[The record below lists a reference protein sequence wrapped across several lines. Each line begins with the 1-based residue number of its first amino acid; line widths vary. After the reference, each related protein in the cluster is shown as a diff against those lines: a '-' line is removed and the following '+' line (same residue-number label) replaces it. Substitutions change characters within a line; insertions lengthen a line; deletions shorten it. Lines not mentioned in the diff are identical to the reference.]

1 MSTPTR
7 IKNSEFQAGGIYPG
21 GTGIVKE
28 IGYKLWD
35 YNGNRPAMSEMCV
48 ELLFAPTDGSNEGK
62 EVIINWNVGP
72 ATTFQPDP
80 QHNGFAL
87 DMTGAGRRMGD
98 GCTYHQVLEDGLK
111 KNCGM
116 SDDALDGANGL
127 KALTGSE
134 LTLTRMDPPKRN
146 IANQQ
151 APAPGQQAPRVN
163 QVLVPTRAKFAW
175 ERGGGKG
182 AAAAAGKATGAAGTP
197 AGTNGGGANSGKDV
211 ADYINE
217 LLSKNEDYIEMSDFT
232 PKLLEVLTLAGVKG
246 KERVA
251 ITKQTKDQAGLEAL
265 AAANGWT
272 FDGLA
277 IEADGKMTGNLSR

>member
-21 GTGIVKE
+21 GTGIVKD

-35 YNGNRPAMSEMCV
+35 YNGTRPALSEMCV
-48 ELLFAPTDGSNEGK
+48 EMTFAPTDGSNEGK

-87 DMTGAGRRMGD
+87 DMTGTGRRMGD
-98 GCTYHQVLEDGLK
+98 GCTYHQVLEDGFK

-116 SDDALDGANGL
+116 TEDALDGPNGL

-146 IANQQ
+146 IPTQQ
-151 APAPGQQAPRVN
+151 PAPGAAPQRVN

-175 ERGGGKG
+175 ERGGKG
-182 AAAAAGKATGAAGTP
+182 AAAAKGAAAGTGTTTAASNG
-197 AGTNGGGANSGKDV
+197 AGAGNDLAH
-211 ADYINE
+211 YIGE
-217 LLSKNEDYIEMSDFT
+217 LLSKNDDYIEMSEFT
-232 PKLLEVLTLAGVKG
+232 PKLLEVLTIAGVKG

-272 FDGLA
+272 FDGLV
-277 IEADGKMTGNLSR
+277 IEADGKMAGNLSR